1 MLVCLMKNGLYPD
14 LEKEKNQFSVVLQL
28 DNSLQNQVLM
38 AQKIIDFDVYILENI
53 QPNQHLKT

>member
-1 MLVCLMKNGLYPD
+1 MKNGLYPD